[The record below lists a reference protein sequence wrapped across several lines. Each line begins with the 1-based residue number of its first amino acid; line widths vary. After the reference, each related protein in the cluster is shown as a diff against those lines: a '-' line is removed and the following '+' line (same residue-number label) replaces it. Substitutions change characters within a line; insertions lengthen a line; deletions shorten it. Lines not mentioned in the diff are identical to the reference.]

1 MTQEVDEI
9 LELYEILNTIIAIA
23 KETMIKKERI

>member
-9 LELYEILNTIIAIA
+9 LELYETLNTIIAIA